1 MPTHLPLPKQI
12 RDLFGELLD
21 REATLTPAAPQAPGP
36 TTPSTIAV
44 YVDDSLR
51 ISALIVCD
59 LELSAYAG
67 AALGLV
73 PLAGAEAA
81 IEEGA
86 LSEVL
91 KENLSEVMNI
101 AASMF
106 NAPGADHLRLHE
118 VHPAGP
124 PLPPQLRAQALTLG
138 RREDY
143 HIDISGYGAGHVSV
157 VLVA

>member
-21 REATLTPAAPQAPGP
+21 REVTLSPAAPQAPGP
-36 TTPSTIAV
+36 KTPTTVAV

-51 ISALIVCD
+51 ISALIICD

-73 PLAGAEAA
+73 PVTGAETA

-86 LSEVL
+86 LTEVL
-91 KENLSEVMNI
+91 KENLFEVLNI

-106 NAPGADHLRLHE
+106 NAPGAEHLRLHE
-118 VHPAGP
+118 VHAAGT
-124 PLPPQLRAQALTLG
+124 PLPPHIWSMTLTLG
-138 RREDY
+138 RREDFR
-143 HIDISGYGAGHVSV
+143 IDVAGYGAGHVSV